1 MGAKVPVYALQHRH
15 AEKWQRYMEVMAFR
29 TTAFKVLEGMND
41 STAGTVMRLGQSL
54 ARAGGK
60 EKKVA
65 RCLFQH
71 LSILLMR
78 GSSSLILSGSHVS
91 H

>member
-1 MGAKVPVYALQHRH
+1 
-15 AEKWQRYMEVMAFR
+15 MAFR

-41 STAGTVMRLGQSL
+41 YTVMRLGQSL
-54 ARAGGK
+54 ASTGGK